1 MTKIHIHIET
11 EDMNLAERIGRTL
24 NGAVHA
30 GYVESGKVN
39 TELHQSASEQT
50 EDPKPPA
57 AETVT
62 TPATTTASDSDAS
75 AAQESNEQTSL
86 SVELDKA
93 GLPWDERIHAGS
105 KALKADGYW
114 KAKRGV
120 DPELVKQVEAELRA
134 VMALPAGEAAEQPA
148 PTPEQGGYVP
158 PPSPQPEAQQEQA
171 AAAPAPQTFMDV
183 VGLVSQRGI
192 QQPQLMEACKAVG
205 LPDFGS
211 LALRPDLVPKFVEA
225 LGA

>member
-11 EDMNLAERIGRTL
+11 EDMDLAERLGRAL
-24 NGAVHA
+24 NGNMTGAIETQA
-30 GYVESGKVN
+30 
-39 TELHQSASEQT
+39 TPATEQT
-50 EDPKPPA
+50 EGPKSPV

-62 TPATTTASDSDAS
+62 TPATTTDSGSNAP
-75 AAQESNEQTSL
+75 AAQEGSGQTSP

-93 GLPWDERIHAGS
+93 GLPWDERIHSGS

-134 VMALPAGEAAEQPA
+134 VMALPAGDAAEQPA

-158 PPSPQPEAQQEQA
+158 PPSPQPEAQQAEAMPEQA

-183 VGLVSQRGI
+183 VGLVGQRGI

-211 LALRPDLVPKFVEA
+211 LAHRPDLVPKFVEA